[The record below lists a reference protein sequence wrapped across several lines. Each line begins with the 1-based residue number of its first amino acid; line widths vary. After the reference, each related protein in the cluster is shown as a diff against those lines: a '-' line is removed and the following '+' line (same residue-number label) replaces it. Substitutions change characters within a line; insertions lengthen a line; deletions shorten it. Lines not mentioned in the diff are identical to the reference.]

1 MYNKLYEN
9 YTKLMVFY
17 RRQKRD
23 EAQYDF
29 TRMKGATLLS
39 EGVDEMVGIVYR
51 PKTQETRQTYEVLL
65 SFIQEALGDQPRDIL
80 CGAADEVLAVLKN
93 DRLKEKEKKK
103 ETELLLGILA
113 EERFA
118 LLVNLGKKITDFGSD
133 EKNTTNDEN
142 IDETYGINV
151 QFEESSEE
159 DDEDVYGEVR
169 EIDDEGDE
177 GEEANDDR
185 AIHAENVS
193 FA

>member
-1 MYNKLYEN
+1 
-9 YTKLMVFY
+9 
-17 RRQKRD
+17 
-23 EAQYDF
+23 
-29 TRMKGATLLS
+29 MKGATVLS

-103 ETELLLGILA
+103 ETELLLGLLA

-133 EKNTTNDEN
+133 EKSSKATTNDEN

-169 EIDDEGDE
+169 ENDDEADE

-193 FA
+193 ISCSFTLTKISKILFYTNAC